1 MESPTS
7 GDGSIEVCVPS
18 TSSPFT
24 SEAFSSWHGEC
35 HEKNLSWIGNFSWKT
50 PISTGGCR
58 FSQNKIWD
66 IVLASFFGSET
77 MKFFHEWLVIV
88 CMESSCRGGNWLEPQ
103 KSGASRYQQE
113 KQEWN
118 WYESGLMWATLDLKK
133 QAHSFGVPEKKKLCK
148 NESVDKFWDSWWV
161 RTGQWPLSGEPATL
175 MVKSPKNILKK
186 CCFNPHFL
194 IKLITESHEV
204 PVSMFSLGKIPT
216 TLMRP
221 DLIL

>member
-1 MESPTS
+1 MVFPHCTTESPWNHQPRGMDRS
-7 GDGSIEVCVPS
+7 RSAFPRHPRRSHPRPS
-18 TSSPFT
+18 RPGMVSATKKT
-24 SEAFSSWHGEC
+24 CHGLEISLGK
-35 HEKNLSWIGNFSWKT
+35 HQF
-50 PISTGGCR
+50 STGGCR

-133 QAHSFGVPEKKKLCK
+133 QAHSFGVPEKK
-148 NESVDKFWDSWWV
+148 
-161 RTGQWPLSGEPATL
+161 T
-175 MVKSPKNILKK
+175 M
-186 CCFNPHFL
+186 
-194 IKLITESHEV
+194 
-204 PVSMFSLGKIPT
+204 
-216 TLMRP
+216 
-221 DLIL
+221 

>member
-133 QAHSFGVPEKKKLCK
+133 QAHSFGVPEKK
-148 NESVDKFWDSWWV
+148 NY
-161 RTGQWPLSGEPATL
+161 
-175 MVKSPKNILKK
+175 VKTN
-186 CCFNPHFL
+186 
-194 IKLITESHEV
+194 
-204 PVSMFSLGKIPT
+204 
-216 TLMRP
+216 R
-221 DLIL
+221 